1 MTSWQLA
8 SYYIQEKEGNDMVM
22 SCSKSE
28 CVCVI
33 NFRLYNSFMFVLV
46 SIKNF
51 KFSELLVKINN
62 NSSMKDKL
70 RSVDKKAI
78 FRFLS
83 VTYGTVERQYLPILL
98 IPSCGAYVPGPGTA
112 PLIMMFSGSRNNEK
126 KCVSINNTK
135 RLLYSYRLISKA
147 LRNAL

>member
-1 MTSWQLA
+1 
-8 SYYIQEKEGNDMVM
+8 
-22 SCSKSE
+22 
-28 CVCVI
+28 
-33 NFRLYNSFMFVLV
+33 MFVLV

-126 KCVSINNTK
+126 RCVSINNTK